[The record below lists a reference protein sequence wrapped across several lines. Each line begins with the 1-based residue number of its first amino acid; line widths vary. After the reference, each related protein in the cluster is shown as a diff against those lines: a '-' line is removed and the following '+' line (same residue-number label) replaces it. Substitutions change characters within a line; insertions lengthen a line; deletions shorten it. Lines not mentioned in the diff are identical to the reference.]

1 VRIRIRISNFS
12 VKGTSVS
19 LYLRNV
25 AKMWEKKKFERSILS
40 EYSHFFPEKI
50 KKFEETFF

>member
-1 VRIRIRISNFS
+1 
-12 VKGTSVS
+12 
-19 LYLRNV
+19 
-25 AKMWEKKKFERSILS
+25 MWEKKKFERSILS